1 MSGELSV
8 FCRVLQFRHQYYDG
22 YAIFE
27 ECKKKEGIKRKTP
40 QLLCIHHK
48 ININVKIEEFYF
60 DWLINF

>member
-27 ECKKKEGIKRKTP
+27 ECKKKKVSKGRFP
-40 QLLCIHHK
+40 SIHHD
-48 ININVKIEEFYF
+48 INNINVKIEEFYF